1 MKKLLKFL
9 AVVFALIIIAII
21 VLPIIFKGD
30 IRKALDDTMAENL
43 DATVYYDIDGFSISL
58 IKNFPDLTVSMSDFG
73 VVGKGVFE
81 NDTLT
86 SVKKFLVTVDL
97 MSVINGDQII
107 IEEIS
112 LDEPKIK
119 VLVLPDGTANYD
131 IAKETES
138 KVAAEEESE
147 EEEVAEESTESLEES
162 AMSIGIEQWSINNA
176 QLLYLDQ
183 SMNFYTKLNGLNH
196 EGSGDFTLDVFDLT
210 TRTTVDDISLGFE
223 GTEYVSNKR
232 LEIDVTL
239 NMNLGEMRFTFKD
252 NRFAV
257 NQFAI
262 EADGY
267 INMPGDDINMD
278 ITFGGKDISI
288 KSILSLI
295 PGVYQEY
302 LDGVNASGSI
312 GFDGYV
318 KGTFNETS
326 MPQIAANLAVENGK
340 INYDDFNIPIENL
353 NIQSNF
359 NYPSAD
365 LRETSFN
372 IDKFSMLVDGESV
385 EAYLKFKNLENYQ
398 WDFGFE
404 GNADLEKIT
413 KVVPLEGM
421 TLLGKINAQLKT
433 AGRMAYVEAER
444 YDQLPT
450 SGSLTINDFLF
461 KSDDLP
467 QGFSISTANLTFDP
481 TDITLSE
488 FSAKSGN
495 SDFSLSGKVSNY
507 LGYALSDE
515 LLVGR
520 LAFNSNLIDI
530 NELMPEESIEG
541 EVKEDVEAEG
551 ETVNANGSLG
561 ENAEDT
567 LEVVKIPENIDFTL
581 VSSIG
586 KIAYSNMPITNFQ
599 GKVLIKDGAIILDKN
614 TFNMLDGTFELTGSY
629 VTKDLEKPK
638 YSLGF
643 KIKDLSI
650 GNAFQTFET
659 VQSYVPIAKQVTG
672 KFSTDFNVTGL
683 LGEDMMPIMDE
694 INLKG
699 LVDIAQAQLEKG
711 EFMQKLSSVAALK
724 TGASSQTS
732 DKISLKD
739 VLIKTEIKD
748 GRMYVEPFEL
758 NVKGQKAVLGGNNT
772 LDGKLNYSMLLK
784 DIPTGAVGDA
794 LNSAISSFTGGKK
807 LIADK
812 IDLDLGIGGTYDD
825 PQIKLLGSSESSGS
839 SGAAQSFKKQISA
852 QVDDQKAKAEAA
864 LAKKKAEAE
873 AKAKEEL
880 DKQKEEQRK
889 KIIAEAQA
897 KAAEIRKQG
906 EASAEKVRREGYAAA
921 DKLVS
926 DAGSNPI
933 KKKVAEEAAKKLRA
947 EADQKA
953 KQIEAEANKKADK
966 LIAEA
971 REKAAKI

>member
-1 MKKLLKFL
+1 MKKFLKIL
-9 AVVFALIIIAII
+9 GTVVVLFVIVII
-21 VLPIIFKGD
+21 VLPIIFKDD
-30 IRKALDDTMAENL
+30 IRKALDDTIAESI
-43 DATVYYDIDGFSISL
+43 DATVYYDIDGFSLSL
-58 IKNFPDLTVSMSDFG
+58 IKNFPDITVSMSDFG
-73 VVGKGVFE
+73 VVGKGAFE
-81 NDTLT
+81 KDTLT
-86 SVKKFLVTVDL
+86 SVKNFQVTVDL
-97 MSVINGDQII
+97 MSVIKGDQII
-107 IEEIS
+107 VEEIS
-112 LDEPKIK
+112 LDEPNIK

-131 IAKETES
+131 IAKESES
-138 KVAAEEESE
+138 EVLPAAEEQET
-147 EEEVAEESTESLEES
+147 ESTDDTSENS
-162 AMSIGIEQWSINNA
+162 MSIGIEKWSINNA
-176 QLLYLDQ
+176 KLIYRDQ
-183 SMNFYTKLNGLNH
+183 SMNFYTSLVGLNH
-196 EGSGDFTLDVFDLT
+196 EGSGDFTLDVFDMKT
-210 TRTTVDDISLGFE
+210 KTTVEKASLGFE

-232 LEIDVTL
+232 LDLDVTL
-239 NMNLGEMRFTFKD
+239 NTNLADMRFTFKE

-267 INMPGDDINMD
+267 ISMPGDDIDMD
-278 ITFGGKDISI
+278 ITFGGKEISI

-295 PGVYQEY
+295 PGVFQEY
-302 LDGVNASGSI
+302 LDGVNASGNI

-326 MPQIAANLAVENGK
+326 MPKIAANLAVENGR
-340 INYDDFNIPIENL
+340 ISYDDFNIPIENL

-365 LRETSFN
+365 LAETSFN

-433 AGRMAYVEAER
+433 AGQMADVEAER
-444 YDQLPT
+444 FDKLPT
-450 SGSLTINDFLF
+450 SGSLTISDFLF

-467 QGFSISTANLTFDP
+467 QGFSISRANMMFDP
-481 TDITLSE
+481 SDITLSE

-495 SDFSLSGKVSNY
+495 SDFNLSGKVSNY

-515 LLVGR
+515 MLVGN
-520 LAFNSNLIDI
+520 LTFNSTLIDI
-530 NELMPEESIEG
+530 NELMPEESMEEEAEDESLPREG
-541 EVKEDVEAEG
+541 EGVSEEEM
-551 ETVNANGSLG
+551 
-561 ENAEDT
+561 
-567 LEVVKIPENIDFTL
+567 EVVKIPENIDFTL
-581 VSSIG
+581 VSSID
-586 KIAYSNMPITNFQ
+586 KIDYSNMPITNFQ
-599 GKVLIKDGAIILDKN
+599 GKVLVKDGAIILDRN
-614 TFNMLDGTFELTGSY
+614 SFNMLDGTFELTGSY
-629 VTKDLEKPK
+629 VTKDLDKPK

-672 KFSTDFNVTGL
+672 KFSTDFNVSGL
-683 LGEDMMPIMDE
+683 LGEDMMPIME
-694 INLKG
+694 AINLKG
-699 LVDIAQAQLEKG
+699 LVNVAQAKLEG
-711 EFMQKLSSVAALK
+711 GTFMQKLSSVAALK
-724 TGASSQTS
+724 TGAADGGTK
-732 DKISLKD
+732 DNISLKD

-758 NVKGQKAVLGGNNT
+758 NVKGQKAVVGGNNT
-772 LDGKLNYSMLLK
+772 IDGKLNYSMLLK

-794 LNSAISSFTGGKK
+794 LNNAISSFTGGKK

-825 PQIKLLGSSESSGS
+825 PQVKLLGSSESSGG
-839 SGAAQSFKKQISA
+839 SGAADSFKKQISS
-852 QVDDQKAKAEAA
+852 QVDEQKAKAEAE

-873 AKAKEEL
+873 AKAKAEL
-880 DKQKEEQRK
+880 EQQKEEQRK
-889 KIIAEAQA
+889 KIISEAQA
-897 KAAEIRKQG
+897 QAAEIRKKG
-906 EASAEKVRREGYAAA
+906 KASAEKVRKEGYEAA
-921 DKLVS
+921 DKLIK

-947 EADQKA
+947 ETNDKADA
-953 KQIEAEANKKADK
+953 IEAEANKKADK
-966 LIAEA
+966 IIAEA
-971 REKAAKI
+971 KAKAAEI

>member
-1 MKKLLKFL
+1 MKKLLKVL

-21 VLPIIFKGD
+21 VLPIIFKDD
-30 IRKALDDTMAENL
+30 IRKALDDTMAESL
-43 DATVYYDIDGFSISL
+43 DASVYYDIDGFSISL

-81 NDTLT
+81 KDTLT
-86 SVKKFLVTVDL
+86 SVKNFLVTVDL

-107 IEEIS
+107 VEEIS

-131 IAKETES
+131 IAKEAENEE
-138 KVAAEEESE
+138 VADEENK
-147 EEEVAEESTESLEES
+147 EEEVAESTETSEESTI
-162 AMSIGIEQWSINNA
+162 SIGIEQWSINNA
-176 QLLYLDQ
+176 QLIYLDQ

-196 EGSGDFTLDVFDLT
+196 EGSGDFTLDVFDLKT
-210 TRTTVDDISLGFE
+210 KTTVDTVSLGFE

-232 LEIDVTL
+232 LDIDVTL
-239 NMNLGEMRFTFKD
+239 NMNLSEMKFTFMD

-262 EADGY
+262 EADGFVS
-267 INMPGDDINMD
+267 MPGDDIIMD

-318 KGTFNETS
+318 KGTYNESS
-326 MPQIAANLAVENGK
+326 MPQVAASLAVENGK
-340 INYDDFNIPIENL
+340 ISYDDFNIPIENL

-398 WDFGFE
+398 WDFGFD

-433 AGRMAYVEAER
+433 AGQMADVEAER
-444 YDQLPT
+444 YDRLPT
-450 SGSLTINDFLF
+450 SGSLTINNFLF

-467 QGFSISTANLTFDP
+467 QGFSISRASLTFDP
-481 TDITLSE
+481 SDITLSE
-488 FSAKSGN
+488 FTAKSGN

-507 LGYALSDE
+507 LGFALSDE
-515 LLVGR
+515 MLVGR
-520 LAFNSNLIDI
+520 LDFNSTLIDI
-530 NELMPEESIEG
+530 NELMPEESMEEEAAEEE
-541 EVKEDVEAEG
+541 EVA
-551 ETVNANGSLG
+551 ETVEEGS
-561 ENAEDT
+561 EESTEEA

-581 VSSIG
+581 ASSIG
-586 KIAYSNMPITNFQ
+586 KIAYSNMPITNFKGQ
-599 GKVLIKDGAIILDKN
+599 ILVKDGAIILDQN

-643 KIKDLSI
+643 QIKDLSI
-650 GNAFQTFET
+650 ANAFQTFET
-659 VQSYVPIAKQVTG
+659 VQSYVPIAKQVSG

-699 LVDIAQAQLEKG
+699 LVDVAQAQLEKG
-711 EFMQKLSSVAALK
+711 EFMQKLSAVAALK
-724 TGASSQTS
+724 TGASGQTS
-732 DKISLKD
+732 DKISVKD

-758 NVKGQKAVLGGNNT
+758 DVKGQKAVLGGNNT

-839 SGAAQSFKKQISA
+839 SGASESFKKQISA
-852 QVDDQKAKAEAA
+852 QVDEQKAKAEAE

-880 DKQKEEQRK
+880 EQQMAEQRQ
-889 KIIAEAQA
+889 KIISEAQA

-906 EASAEKVRREGYAAA
+906 KASAEKVKKEGYAAA
-921 DKLVS
+921 DKLVA

-933 KKKVAEEAAKKLRA
+933 KKKVAQEAAKKLRS

-966 LIAEA
+966 LVAEA
-971 REKAAKI
+971 KEKAAKI